1 MSKPERRKVRYS
13 HLSEA
18 VEDVRLLA
26 ERGYDRAGKW
36 SLEQN
41 LNHLNKSL
49 RLALEPVDWG
59 LPRLLRPLLRWLLL
73 GRMERMGSR
82 AIGRAARAPAWLQPD
97 DSLQLASQLA
107 EFERLIERIESSDA
121 ELSPNHPVFGRVNTK
136 QWQIVS
142 RWHCAH
148 HLSHLIPRT
157 G

>member
-1 MSKPERRKVRYS
+1 MSKLERRRIRYS

-18 VEDVRLLA
+18 LEDVRTLA
-26 ERGYDRAGKW
+26 GRGYERAGKW

-49 RLALEPVDWG
+49 NLAFEPVDWK
-59 LPRLLRPLLRWLLL
+59 LPRLIRPLLRWLLL
-73 GRMERMGSR
+73 GRMDRLGSR
-82 AIGRAARAPAWLQPD
+82 AFRGTANAPDWLQPD
-97 DSLQLASQLA
+97 DALELASQLA
-107 EFERLIERIESSDA
+107 EFERLTERIESIDA

-148 HLSHLIPRT
+148 HLSHLIPRS
-157 G
+157 